1 MARLKQTMNCGY
13 IYNDMIKIEA
23 TLAER
28 KRIVEILNECKD
40 KTATCFHNGIQYYC
54 YWIDESTF
62 EIINEGD

>member
-23 TLAER
+23 TLTER
-28 KRIVEILNECKD
+28 KRIVEILNECRD

-54 YWIDESTF
+54 YQR
-62 EIINEGD
+62 